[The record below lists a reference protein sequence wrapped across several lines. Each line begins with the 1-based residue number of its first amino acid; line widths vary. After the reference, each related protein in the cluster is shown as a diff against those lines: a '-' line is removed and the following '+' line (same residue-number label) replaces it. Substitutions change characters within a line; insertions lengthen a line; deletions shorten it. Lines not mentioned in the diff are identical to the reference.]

1 MSVPSFS
8 IHTIHGT
15 FSGLPLLSSYSRA
28 SHLGHQSPPSSY
40 TYAGVVIDNMY
51 MSTDRRSLG
60 HGSKTAWRTAPV
72 SLPSSP
78 APAPRRQLPI
88 PMMSVP
94 DSRSLRTPTA
104 QPLTMTFPSE
114 DPFDD
119 MNVVPV
125 PQLANPA
132 ILGGGEMQLLPRTQR
147 TRVASHSPTTNHI
160 VRLPRTSSLDA
171 LVRQRTAQRV
181 AAQDHEARLKV
192 VAGILLNR
200 SNNFAGRCGRRSV
213 PPCRGNGSPR
223 TYRRSSLST
232 MINIDDI

>member
-28 SHLGHQSPPSSY
+28 SHLGHQSPQSSC

-51 MSTDRRSLG
+51 MSTDRRSSG
-60 HGSKTAWRTAPV
+60 HGPKTAWRTAPV

-78 APAPRRQLPI
+78 APAPRRQLP
-88 PMMSVP
+88 MMP
-94 DSRSLRTPTA
+94 IADSRPLRTSTA
-104 QPLTMTFPSE
+104 QPLTMAFPSE

-119 MNVVPV
+119 INVVPV

-132 ILGGGEMQLLPRTQR
+132 ISGGGEMLLFPRTPR
-147 TRVASHSPTTNHI
+147 TRVASHSSPPNPI

-192 VAGILLNR
+192 VAGMLLNR

-213 PPCRGNGSPR
+213 PPCRGDGSPR

-232 MINIDDI
+232 MISVDDI